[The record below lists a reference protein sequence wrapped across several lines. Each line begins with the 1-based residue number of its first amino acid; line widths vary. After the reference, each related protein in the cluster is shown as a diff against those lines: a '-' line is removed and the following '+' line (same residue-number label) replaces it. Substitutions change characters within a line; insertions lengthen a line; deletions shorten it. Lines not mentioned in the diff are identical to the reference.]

1 MIKDLTMFVIPV
13 INEKYFDEVVKKI
26 ELIEPHSD
34 WVQID
39 IGDGVFTPNLT
50 WNNPGDLLK
59 LKSNI
64 SIEMHLMI
72 RNPEEAI
79 ENWLKIPQI
88 KRAVIHLEG
97 MTDLNKIM
105 EAAKKYQKEIGLAI
119 NPETPWE
126 ALKPYLE
133 KINFIQILAVKPG
146 LASQKFN
153 PEIIN
158 KIKSLRGFKK
168 DVIIE
173 VDGGVTLENA
183 TLLKEE
189 GADILNSATY
199 IFDSPNIKEA
209 IDALENI

>member
-1 MIKDLTMFVIPV
+1 MMVIPV
-13 INEKYFDEVVKKI
+13 INEKNFAEIVKKI
-26 ELIEPHSD
+26 DLIEPYSD

-39 IGDGVFTPNLT
+39 IADGVFTPNLT
-50 WNNPGDLLK
+50 WNNPDDLLK

-72 RNPEEAI
+72 RNPEDAI

-97 MTDLNKIM
+97 ITDLNKIM
-105 EAAKKYQKEIGLAI
+105 ESGKKYQKEIGLAI

-126 ALKPYLE
+126 ILKPYLE
-133 KINFIQILAVKPG
+133 KINFVQILAVKPG
-146 LASQKFN
+146 LAGQKFN
-153 PEIIN
+153 PEIID
-158 KIKSLRGFKK
+158 KIKSLREFKK

-173 VDGGVTLENA
+173 VDGGVSLENA
-183 TLLKEE
+183 RLLKAV

-199 IFDSPNIKEA
+199 IFESPNIKEA
-209 IDALENI
+209 INALENI